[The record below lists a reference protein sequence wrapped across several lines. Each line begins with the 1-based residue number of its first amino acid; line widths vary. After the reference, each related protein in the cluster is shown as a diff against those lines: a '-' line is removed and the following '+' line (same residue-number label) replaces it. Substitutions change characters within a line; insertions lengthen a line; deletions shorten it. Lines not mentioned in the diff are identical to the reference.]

1 MKLIVKLPKDKLPF
15 IGIQFPYSY
24 EAGKTNQDLVTN
36 YKHIQYKIVLEFV
49 KDKVNIKLVSQEN
62 MITRSYNGLEYEK
75 DKLKNWLYL
84 TKNAKA
90 FNFSHTIKEGGK
102 ELVAKTI
109 LQPQNFILKLN
120 QCQIIGSEIQVDF

>member
-36 YKHIQYKIVLEFV
+36 HKHIQYKMILEFV
-49 KDKVNIKLVSQEN
+49 KDKVNVKLVSQEH
-62 MITRSYNGLEYEK
+62 MIARCYNSLEYEK
-75 DKLKNWLYL
+75 EKLKKWFYL
-84 TKNAKA
+84 TKGAKV
-90 FNFSHTIKEGGK
+90 FNFSHTIVEGGK

-109 LQPQNFILKLN
+109 LQPQHFILKLN
-120 QCQIIGSEIQVDF
+120 QCEIIGSEIQL